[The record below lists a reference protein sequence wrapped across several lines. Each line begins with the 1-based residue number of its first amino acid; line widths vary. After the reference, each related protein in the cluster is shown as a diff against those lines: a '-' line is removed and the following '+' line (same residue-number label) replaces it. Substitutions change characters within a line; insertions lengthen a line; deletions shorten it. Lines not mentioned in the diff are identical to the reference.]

1 MYPVPLG
8 AQEAVPSSGRFPATN
23 LTARDGGNE
32 VHTGKGGRRKHLS
45 PAPGEKVS
53 LPGLRYKGEVGA
65 NVAGFGSRDLKGLL
79 GLERPMNKARIP

>member
-1 MYPVPLG
+1 MRFTP
-8 AQEAVPSSGRFPATN
+8 AREAEGSTCPR
-23 LTARDGGNE
+23 
-32 VHTGKGGRRKHLS
+32 
-45 PAPGEKVS
+45 